1 MSSILPLI
9 IGDGTEEISK
19 ARLERKKKGMSK
31 NKTVFVCR
39 ECGAEYSKWNGK
51 CTACG
56 EWNSLE
62 ETVPITVG
70 TGKTSSVGTLK
81 FSRISDIN
89 YNEEIRYD
97 TGISELD
104 RVLGGGLVKGSL
116 VLIGGDPGIG
126 KSTLLLQ
133 ICGFMGRAH
142 TILYVS
148 GEESERQIKL
158 RAERLGVS
166 SENLFLASENNCE
179 SIIRAVCE
187 NKPEIVMIDSIQTI
201 TSSAISSTAGSI
213 VQVRECTGAFMRM
226 AKSEEIPVF
235 IVSHVN
241 KDGGIAGPKI
251 MEHIVDTVLYFE
263 GEKQHAYRILRAI
276 KNRFGSTNEIGVFK
290 MDDEGLTEVENPSE
304 MMLSGRLKNVS
315 GSTILCAVEGSRP
328 ILAEIQAL
336 VTKSSFTSP
345 RRVAT
350 GFDYNRLYMILA
362 VLEKRCGFVFGGLDV
377 YVNIVGGL
385 RIEEPAADLAVA
397 MALWSGL
404 CDKPIPDDLLVFGE
418 VGLGGEIRSVS
429 RVRERIKEGARLG
442 FKKCIIPKNS
452 FNELSN
458 NENYG
463 INIIGANNLIG
474 AFKAVDK

>member
-1 MSSILPLI
+1 MP
-9 IGDGTEEISK
+9 
-19 ARLERKKKGMSK
+19 K
-31 NKTVFVCR
+31 NKTVYVCR

-51 CTACG
+51 CTSCG
-56 EWNSLE
+56 AWNTLE
-62 ETVPITVG
+62 ETVPVTVG
-70 TGKTSSVGTLK
+70 TGKAAPVGEFK
-81 FSRISDIN
+81 YSRIS
-89 YNEEIRYD
+89 EISYDDETRYG

-133 ICGFMGRAH
+133 ICGFMGNGH

-158 RAERLGVS
+158 RAERLGVA
-166 SENLFLASENNCE
+166 SENLFLASNNNCE
-179 SIIRAVCE
+179 SIIKAVCE
-187 NKPEIVMIDSIQTI
+187 NKPEVVIIDSIQTI
-201 TSSAISSTAGSI
+201 TSSALTSTAGSI

-263 GEKQHAYRILRAI
+263 GEKQLSYRILRAI
-276 KNRFGSTNEIGVFK
+276 KNRFGSTNEIGVFR
-290 MDDEGLTEVENPSE
+290 MDDDGLSQVENPSE

-315 GSTILCAVEGSRP
+315 GSAVVCAMEGTRP
-328 ILAEIQAL
+328 ILAEVQAL
-336 VTKSSFTSP
+336 VTKSSFSSP

-362 VLEKRCGFVFGGLDV
+362 VLEKRCGFAFGGLDV

-385 RIEEPAADLAVA
+385 KIDEPAADLAVA

-404 CDKPIPDDLLVFGE
+404 CDKAVPEDLLVFGE

-429 RVRERIKEGARLG
+429 HVRERVKEGARLG
-442 FKKCIIPKNS
+442 FTKCVIPKHS
-452 FNELSN
+452 FRELSKT
-458 NENYG
+458 ENYG
-463 INIIGANNLIG
+463 IKIVGADTLSG
-474 AFKAVDK
+474 AFKAIGKKDEQPQ

>member
-1 MSSILPLI
+1 MP
-9 IGDGTEEISK
+9 
-19 ARLERKKKGMSK
+19 K
-31 NKTVFVCR
+31 NKTVYICR

-56 EWNSLE
+56 AWNTLE
-62 ETVPITVG
+62 ETVPVTVG
-70 TGKTSSVGTLK
+70 TGKAAPVGAFK
-81 FSRISDIN
+81 YSRIS
-89 YNEEIRYD
+89 EISYDDETRYD
-97 TGISELD
+97 TGINELD

-133 ICGFMGRAH
+133 ICGFMGKDH

-158 RAERLGVS
+158 RAERLGVA
-166 SENLFLASENNCE
+166 SENLFLASNSNCE

-187 NKPEIVMIDSIQTI
+187 NKPEIVIIDSIQTI
-201 TSSAISSTAGSI
+201 TSSALTSTAGSI

-263 GEKQHAYRILRAI
+263 GEKQLAYRILRAI
-276 KNRFGSTNEIGVFK
+276 KNRFGSTNEIGVFR
-290 MDDEGLTEVENPSE
+290 MDDDGLSEVENPSE

-315 GSTILCAVEGSRP
+315 GSAVVCAMEGTRP
-328 ILAEIQAL
+328 ILAEVQAL
-336 VTKSSFTSP
+336 VTKSSFSAP

-362 VLEKRCGFVFGGLDV
+362 VLEKRCGFAFGGLDV

-385 RIEEPAADLAVA
+385 KIDEPAADLAVA

-404 CDKPIPDDLLVFGE
+404 CDKAIPEDLLVFGE

-429 RVRERIKEGARLG
+429 RVRERVKEGARLG
-442 FKKCIIPKNS
+442 FTKCVIPKHS
-452 FNELSN
+452 FRELSKT
-458 NENYG
+458 ENYG
-463 INIIGANNLIG
+463 IKIIGADTLSG
-474 AFKAVDK
+474 AFKAVGQ

>member
-1 MSSILPLI
+1 MP
-9 IGDGTEEISK
+9 
-19 ARLERKKKGMSK
+19 K
-31 NKTVFVCR
+31 NKNIFVCR

-51 CTACG
+51 CSSCG
-56 EWNSLE
+56 AWNTLE
-62 ETVPITVG
+62 ETAPVAVVTGKAAPVG
-70 TGKTSSVGTLK
+70 TFKY
-81 FSRISDIN
+81 SRIS
-89 YNEEIRYD
+89 EISYDDETRYD

-133 ICGFMGRAH
+133 ICGFMGRDH

-158 RAERLGVS
+158 RAERLGVAV
-166 SENLFLASENNCE
+166 ENLFLASNNNCE
-179 SIIRAVCE
+179 SIIKAVCE
-187 NKPEIVMIDSIQTI
+187 NKPEIVIIDSIQTI
-201 TSSAISSTAGSI
+201 TSSALTSAAGSI

-263 GEKQHAYRILRAI
+263 GDKQLSYRILRAI
-276 KNRFGSTNEIGVFK
+276 KNRFGSTNEIGVFR
-290 MDDEGLTEVENPSE
+290 MDDDGLTQVENPSE

-315 GSTILCAVEGSRP
+315 GSAVVCAMEGTRP
-328 ILAEIQAL
+328 ILAEVQAL
-336 VTKSSFTSP
+336 VTKSSFSAP

-362 VLEKRCGFVFGGLDV
+362 VLEKRCGYFFGGLDV

-385 RIEEPAADLAVA
+385 KLDEPAADLAVA

-404 CDKPIPDDLLVFGE
+404 CDKAIPEDLLVFGE

-429 RVRERIKEGARLG
+429 RVRERVKEGARLG
-442 FKKCIIPKNS
+442 FTKCVIPKHS
-452 FNELSN
+452 FRELSKT
-458 NENYG
+458 ENYG
-463 INIIGANNLIG
+463 IKIIGADTIVG
-474 AFKAVDK
+474 AFKAVDS

>member
-1 MSSILPLI
+1 MP
-9 IGDGTEEISK
+9 
-19 ARLERKKKGMSK
+19 K

-39 ECGAEYSKWNGK
+39 DCGAEYSKWNGK

-56 EWNSLE
+56 AWNTLE
-62 ETVPITVG
+62 ETVPVTVG
-70 TGKTSSVGTLK
+70 TGKAAPVGTFK
-81 FSRISDIN
+81 YSRIS
-89 YNEEIRYD
+89 EISYDDETRYD

-133 ICGFMGRAH
+133 ICGFMGHDH

-158 RAERLGVS
+158 RAERLGVA
-166 SENLFLASENNCE
+166 SENLFLASNNNCE
-179 SIIRAVCE
+179 SIIKAVCE
-187 NKPEIVMIDSIQTI
+187 NKPEIVIIDSIQTI
-201 TSSAISSTAGSI
+201 TSSSLTSTAGSI

-263 GEKQHAYRILRAI
+263 GEKQLAYRILRAI
-276 KNRFGSTNEIGVFK
+276 KNRFGSTNEIGVFR
-290 MDDEGLTEVENPSE
+290 MDDDGLSEVENPSE

-315 GSTILCAVEGSRP
+315 GSAVVCAMEGTRP
-328 ILAEIQAL
+328 ILAEVQAL
-336 VTKSSFTSP
+336 VTKSSFSAP

-362 VLEKRCGFVFGGLDV
+362 VLEKRSGFAFGGLDV

-385 RIEEPAADLAVA
+385 KIDEPAADLAVA

-404 CDKPIPDDLLVFGE
+404 CDKAIPEDLLVFGE

-429 RVRERIKEGARLG
+429 RVRERVKEGARLG
-442 FKKCIIPKNS
+442 FTKCVIPKHS
-452 FNELSN
+452 FRELSKT
-458 NENYG
+458 ENYG
-463 INIIGANNLIG
+463 IKIIGADTLGG
-474 AFKAVDK
+474 AFKAVGS

>member
-1 MSSILPLI
+1 MA
-9 IGDGTEEISK
+9 K
-19 ARLERKKKGMSK
+19 ARSL
-31 NKTVFVCR
+31 FVCR
-39 ECGAEYSKWNGK
+39 ECGQEYPKWNGR

-56 EWNSLE
+56 EWNTIE
-62 ETVPITVG
+62 ETVPPTAIAGKISAPVG
-70 TGKTSSVGTLK
+70 E
-81 FSRISDIN
+81 FRYSRIGDIS
-89 YNEEIRYD
+89 YDDETRYE

-133 ICGFMGRAH
+133 ICGHMGREH

-158 RAERLGVS
+158 RAERLGVNS
-166 SENLFLASENNCE
+166 DNLFLASNNSCE
-179 SIIRAVCE
+179 SIVHAVCA
-187 NKPEIVMIDSIQTI
+187 NKPEVVIIDSIQTI
-201 TSSAISSTAGSI
+201 TSSAVSSAAGSV

-263 GEKQHAYRILRAI
+263 GEKQFSHRILRAI
-276 KNRFGSTNEIGVFK
+276 KNRFGSTNEIGVFN
-290 MDDEGLTEVENPSE
+290 MGDDGLKEVTNPSE
-304 MMLSGRLKNVS
+304 MMLSGRVCNIS
-315 GSTILCAVEGSRP
+315 GSAVVCSVEGTRP
-328 ILAEIQAL
+328 ILADVQAL
-336 VTKSSFTSP
+336 VTKSGLSSP

-362 VLEKRCGFVFGGLDV
+362 VLEKRTGFFFGGVDV

-385 RIEEPAADLAVA
+385 RIDEPAADLAVA
-397 MALWSGL
+397 MALYSGL
-404 CDKPIPDDLLVFGE
+404 CDKVIPEKVMVFGE
-418 VGLGGEIRSVS
+418 VGLGGEVRAVS
-429 RVRERIKEGARLG
+429 HVRERVREGARLG
-442 FKKCIIPKNS
+442 FEKCIIPKQS
-452 FNELSN
+452 FSSLSKSDS
-458 NENYG
+458 YG
-463 INIIGANNLIG
+463 IKIIGVNTLEQ
-474 AFKAVDK
+474 AFRAISEKKPGDK

>member
-1 MSSILPLI
+1 MP
-9 IGDGTEEISK
+9 
-19 ARLERKKKGMSK
+19 K
-31 NKTVFVCR
+31 NKTVFVCS
-39 ECGAEYSKWNGK
+39 ECGAESSKWYGK
-51 CTACG
+51 CPSCG
-56 EWNSLE
+56 AWSTLE
-62 ETVPITVG
+62 ETEPITVVAG
-70 TGKTSSVGTLK
+70 KSTPTGELK
-81 FSRISDIN
+81 YSRIS
-89 YNEEIRYD
+89 EISYADETRYG
-97 TGISELD
+97 TGSAELD

-133 ICGFMGRAH
+133 ICGFMGDEH

-158 RAERLGVS
+158 RAERLGVKCD
-166 SENLFLASENNCE
+166 NLFLASNNSCE
-179 SIIRAVCE
+179 SIIKAVVE
-187 NKPEIVMIDSIQTI
+187 NKPEMVIIDSIQTI
-201 TSSAISSTAGSI
+201 TSSALNSTAGSI

-263 GEKQHAYRILRAI
+263 GEKQLSYRILRAI
-276 KNRFGSTNEIGVFK
+276 KNRFGSTNEIGVFS
-290 MDDEGLTEVENPSE
+290 MDDDGLTEVANPSE

-315 GSTILCAVEGSRP
+315 GSAVVCAMEGTRP
-328 ILAEIQAL
+328 ILAEVQAL

-362 VLEKRCGFVFGGLDV
+362 VLEKRCGFAFGGLDV

-385 RIEEPAADLAVA
+385 KIDEPAADLAVA

-404 CDKPIPDDLLVFGE
+404 CDKAIPEDLLVFGE

-429 RVRERIKEGARLG
+429 RVRERVKEGARLG
-442 FKKCIIPKNS
+442 FTKCVIPKNS
-452 FNELSN
+452 FKELSKA
-458 NENYG
+458 EDYG
-463 INIIGANNLIG
+463 IKIIGADTISG
-474 AFKAVDK
+474 TFKAVGK

>member
-1 MSSILPLI
+1 MP
-9 IGDGTEEISK
+9 
-19 ARLERKKKGMSK
+19 K
-31 NKTVFVCR
+31 NKTVYICR

-56 EWNSLE
+56 AWNTLE
-62 ETVPITVG
+62 ETVPVTVG
-70 TGKTSSVGTLK
+70 TGKAAPVGTFK
-81 FSRISDIN
+81 YSRIS
-89 YNEEIRYD
+89 EISYDDETRYD
-97 TGISELD
+97 TGINELD

-133 ICGFMGRAH
+133 ICGFMGKDH

-158 RAERLGVS
+158 RAERLGVA
-166 SENLFLASENNCE
+166 SENLFLASNNNCE

-187 NKPEIVMIDSIQTI
+187 NKPEIVIIDSIQTI
-201 TSSAISSTAGSI
+201 TSSALTSTAGSI

-263 GEKQHAYRILRAI
+263 GEKQLAYRILRAI
-276 KNRFGSTNEIGVFK
+276 KNRFGSTNEIGVFR
-290 MDDEGLTEVENPSE
+290 MDDDGLSEVENPSE

-315 GSTILCAVEGSRP
+315 GSAVVCAMEGTRP
-328 ILAEIQAL
+328 ILAEVQAL
-336 VTKSSFTSP
+336 VTKSSFSAP

-362 VLEKRCGFVFGGLDV
+362 VLEKRCGFAFGGLDV

-385 RIEEPAADLAVA
+385 KIDEPAADLAVA

-404 CDKPIPDDLLVFGE
+404 CDKAIPEDLLVFGE

-429 RVRERIKEGARLG
+429 RVRERVKEGARLG
-442 FKKCIIPKNS
+442 FTKCVIPKHS
-452 FNELSN
+452 FRELSKT
-458 NENYG
+458 ENYG
-463 INIIGANNLIG
+463 IKIIGADTLSG
-474 AFKAVDK
+474 AFKAVGQ

>member
-1 MSSILPLI
+1 MA
-9 IGDGTEEISK
+9 K
-19 ARLERKKKGMSK
+19 ARSL
-31 NKTVFVCR
+31 FVCR
-39 ECGAEYSKWNGK
+39 ECGQEYPKWNGR

-56 EWNSLE
+56 EWNTIE
-62 ETVPITVG
+62 ETVPPTAIAGKISAPVG
-70 TGKTSSVGTLK
+70 E
-81 FSRISDIN
+81 FRYSRIGDIS
-89 YNEEIRYD
+89 YDDETRYE

-133 ICGFMGRAH
+133 ICGHMGREH

-158 RAERLGVS
+158 RAERLGVNS
-166 SENLFLASENNCE
+166 DNLFLASNNSCE
-179 SIIRAVCE
+179 SIVHAVCA
-187 NKPEIVMIDSIQTI
+187 NKPEVVIIDSIQTI
-201 TSSAISSTAGSI
+201 TSSAVSSAAGSV

-263 GEKQHAYRILRAI
+263 GEKQFSHRILRAI
-276 KNRFGSTNEIGVFK
+276 KNRFGSTNEIGVFS
-290 MDDEGLTEVENPSE
+290 MGDDGLKEVTNPSE
-304 MMLSGRLKNVS
+304 MMLSGRVCNIS
-315 GSTILCAVEGSRP
+315 GSAVVCSVEGTRP
-328 ILAEIQAL
+328 ILADVQAL
-336 VTKSSFTSP
+336 VTKSGLSSP

-362 VLEKRCGFVFGGLDV
+362 VLEKRTGFFFGGVDV

-385 RIEEPAADLAVA
+385 RIDEPAADLAVA
-397 MALWSGL
+397 MALYSGL
-404 CDKPIPDDLLVFGE
+404 CDKVIPEKVMVFGE
-418 VGLGGEIRSVS
+418 VGLGGEIRAVS
-429 RVRERIKEGARLG
+429 HVRERVKEGARLG
-442 FKKCIIPKNS
+442 FEKCIIPKQS
-452 FNELSN
+452 FSSLNKSES
-458 NENYG
+458 YG
-463 INIIGANNLIG
+463 IQIIGVNTLEQ
-474 AFKAVDK
+474 AFRAISEKKPGDK